1 MMQLAK
7 LIRRY
12 RELCISIGMIAIC
25 ILGVV
30 FGIIPGI
37 GKIVQMRNDIVALS
51 NTVEQLKTRISV
63 VNSNDESVYRI
74 QLQELVAAVPSDKSL
89 TTLFSTVDALAGAS
103 GVTIADLSLTKPGSI
118 ATESAKKQSNEEKQI
133 GSNILPFSVTVN
145 GGYQQIYSFL
155 SQVVNV
161 RRFFRVRNFDISFVD
176 TSNISVRMGMDAF
189 YSPIVLN
196 PVAFDKPLEPL
207 TAEEQTFIA
216 KIQAMPIV
224 GALSLPPPTVGG
236 TPTETSRTDPFS
248 P

>member
-1 MMQLAK
+1 
-7 LIRRY
+7 
-12 RELCISIGMIAIC
+12 MIAVC

-37 GKIVQMRNDIVALS
+37 EKIVQMRNDIVALS
-51 NTVEQLKTRISV
+51 NTVEQLKTTLSIL
-63 VNSNDESVYRI
+63 NSNDESVYRA

-89 TTLFSTVDALAGAS
+89 TTLFSTVDGLSAAS

-118 ATESAKKQSNEEKQI
+118 ATESAIKQSNEEKQI
-133 GSNILPFSVTVN
+133 GSNILPFTVTVN
-145 GGYQQIYSFL
+145 GGYEQIYSFL

-196 PVAFDKPLEPL
+196 PTLLAKPLEPF
-207 TAEEQTFIA
+207 TGEELSFIT

-224 GALSLPPPTVGG
+224 GQISLPPPTVGG
-236 TPTETSRTDPFS
+236 TPTGISRTDPFS
-248 P
+248 L